1 MASRKIEDLQP
12 LLQVKARYF
21 LNLCEREWPGGDVDV
36 LITNTLRT
44 MAEQQALYDQ
54 GRSKPGKIVTWA
66 KPGSSAHNYGLA
78 FDFVP
83 LRMGKPV
90 WGTKGADLD
99 LWMRMGH
106 LGETLGLEW
115 GGRWKKVDMP
125 HFQIPNWRTLVQ

>member
-1 MASRKIEDLQP
+1 MASRRIEDLQP

-21 LNLCEREWPGGDVDV
+21 LNLCEQEWPTGEVDV
-36 LITNTLRT
+36 IITNTLRT
-44 MAEQQALYDQ
+44 LAEQQALYDQ

-83 LRMGKPV
+83 VRLGKLV

-99 LWMRMGH
+99 LWMRCGH
-106 LGETLGLEW
+106 FAETLGLEW
-115 GGRWKKVDMP
+115 GGRWKKTDYP
-125 HFQIPNWRTLVQ
+125 HCQIPNWRSFVQ